1 MLFFDSISWKHT
13 YFLLF
18 YLTNCSLEIGYI
30 YLLIIYLKN
39 DKGYKIHKL
48 DIFTLFSTLVIF
60 TTYLIQSICQKEFII
75 ISIINI
81 FTEFVLNTILCS
93 IMLVTLSDIFTEI
106 INITNYSISIIIL
119 VVLFS
124 IIDIIINNVHSLIDE
139 KRGRNIK
146 ILVYIIEILF
156 DLITIIIAL
165 IKGFSK
171 NTKNTKDNLVL
182 IVNEEDMY
190 IKHLT
195 ASMIRRVKELSK
207 TYLIFITTIFISTI
221 IDVYMI
227 FVYNSENFFNYVDAK
242 QVFNFDDFFSFLI
255 LSFIKDLLP
264 YLIIVTATLIYR
276 WK

>member
-1 MLFFDSISWKHT
+1 MLFFDSISWKNT

-18 YLTNCSLEIGYI
+18 YLTICSLEIGYI

-60 TTYLIQSICQKEFII
+60 TTYLIQSIYQKEFII

-93 IMLVTLSDIFTEI
+93 IMLVALSDIFTEI
-106 INITNYSISIIIL
+106 INITNYSIAIITL
-119 VVLFS
+119 VVFFS

-139 KRGRNIK
+139 RRGRNIK
-146 ILVYIIEILF
+146 ILVYMIEILF
-156 DLITIIIAL
+156 GLITIIIAL
-165 IKGFSK
+165 IKGFFSK
-171 NTKNTKDNLVL
+171 NNRDNLVL

-190 IKHLT
+190 IRHLS

-255 LSFIKDLLP
+255 LFFIKDLLP
-264 YLIIVTATLIYR
+264 YLIIVSATLIFR

>member
-1 MLFFDSISWKHT
+1 MLFFDSISWKNT

-18 YLTNCSLEIGYI
+18 YLTICSLEIGYI

-60 TTYLIQSICQKEFII
+60 TTYLIQSIYQKEFII

-93 IMLVTLSDIFTEI
+93 IMLVALSDIFTEI
-106 INITNYSISIIIL
+106 INITNYSIAIITL
-119 VVLFS
+119 VVFFS

-139 KRGRNIK
+139 RRGRNIK
-146 ILVYIIEILF
+146 ILVYMIEILF
-156 DLITIIIAL
+156 GLITIIIAL
-165 IKGFSK
+165 IKGFLSK
-171 NTKNTKDNLVL
+171 NNRDNLVL

-190 IKHLT
+190 IRHLS

-255 LSFIKDLLP
+255 LFFIKDLLP

>member
-1 MLFFDSISWKHT
+1 MLFFDSISWKNT

-93 IMLVTLSDIFTEI
+93 IILVTLSDIFTEI

-146 ILVYIIEILF
+146 ILVYTIEILF

-171 NTKNTKDNLVL
+171 NNKNTKDNLVL

-227 FVYNSENFFNYVDAK
+227 FVYNSENFFNYIDAK

>member
-1 MLFFDSISWKHT
+1 MLFFDSISWKNT

-18 YLTNCSLEIGYI
+18 YLTICSLEIGYI

-93 IMLVTLSDIFTEI
+93 IMLVALSDIFTEI
-106 INITNYSISIIIL
+106 INITNYSIAIITL
-119 VVLFS
+119 VVFFS

-139 KRGRNIK
+139 RRGRNIK
-146 ILVYIIEILF
+146 IFVYMIEILF
-156 DLITIIIAL
+156 GLITIIIAL
-165 IKGFSK
+165 IKGFFSK
-171 NTKNTKDNLVL
+171 NNRDNLVL

-190 IKHLT
+190 IRHLS

-255 LSFIKDLLP
+255 LFFIKDLLP
-264 YLIIVTATLIYR
+264 YLIIVSATLIFR

>member
-1 MLFFDSISWKHT
+1 MLFFDSISWKNT

-18 YLTNCSLEIGYI
+18 YLTICSLEIGYI

-93 IMLVTLSDIFTEI
+93 IMLVALSDIFTEI
-106 INITNYSISIIIL
+106 INITNYSIAIITL
-119 VVLFS
+119 VVFFS

-139 KRGRNIK
+139 RRGRNIK
-146 ILVYIIEILF
+146 ILVYMIEILF
-156 DLITIIIAL
+156 GLITIIIAL
-165 IKGFSK
+165 IKGFFSK
-171 NTKNTKDNLVL
+171 NNRDNLVL

-190 IKHLT
+190 IRHLS

-255 LSFIKDLLP
+255 LFFIKDLLP

>member
-1 MLFFDSISWKHT
+1 MLFFDSISWKNT

-165 IKGFSK
+165 IKGFLK
-171 NTKNTKDNLVL
+171 NNKNTKDNLVL

>member
-1 MLFFDSISWKHT
+1 MLFFDSISWKNT

-18 YLTNCSLEIGYI
+18 YLTICSLEIGYI

-93 IMLVTLSDIFTEI
+93 IMLVALSDIFTEI
-106 INITNYSISIIIL
+106 INITNYSIAIITL
-119 VVLFS
+119 VVFFS

-139 KRGRNIK
+139 RRGRNIK
-146 ILVYIIEILF
+146 ILVYMIEILF
-156 DLITIIIAL
+156 GLITIIIAL
-165 IKGFSK
+165 IKGFFSK
-171 NTKNTKDNLVL
+171 NNRDNLVL

-190 IKHLT
+190 IRHLS

-255 LSFIKDLLP
+255 LFFIKDLLP
-264 YLIIVTATLIYR
+264 YLIIVSATLIFR

>member
-1 MLFFDSISWKHT
+1 MLFFDSISWKNT

-146 ILVYIIEILF
+146 ILVYTIEILF

-171 NTKNTKDNLVL
+171 NNKNTKDNLVL

-264 YLIIVTATLIYR
+264 YLLIVTATLIYR

>member
-1 MLFFDSISWKHT
+1 MLFFDSISWKNT

-124 IIDIIINNVHSLIDE
+124 IIDIIINNVHSLIEE

-146 ILVYIIEILF
+146 ILVYTIEILF

-171 NTKNTKDNLVL
+171 NNKNTKDNLVL

-221 IDVYMI
+221 IDIYMI